1 MSYWEGIAKYPPA
14 CSANSSI
21 IYMGSFYFIFVMLRK
36 FIGFCIEHNITSA
49 TVVYGIL
56 DAKCN

>member
-1 MSYWEGIAKYPPA
+1 LPSCLISKHKALRTTVGYARNTHSTKVF
-14 CSANSSI
+14 C
-21 IYMGSFYFIFVMLRK
+21 VMLRK